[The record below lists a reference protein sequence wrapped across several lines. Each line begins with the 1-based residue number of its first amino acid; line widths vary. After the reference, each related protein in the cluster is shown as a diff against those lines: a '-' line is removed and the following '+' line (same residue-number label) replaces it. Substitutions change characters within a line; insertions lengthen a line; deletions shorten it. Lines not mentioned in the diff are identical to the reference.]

1 MKNLEEYLSKRVKVK
16 VDNNKEFIGKVVGY
30 VPAEDNEPEVEEIDV
45 LNEQDNKNYSLFE
58 NEILKIEILENS
70 GKGDFI

>member
-16 VDNNKEFIGKVVGY
+16 VDNKKEFIGKVVGY

-70 GKGDFI
+70 GK

>member
-16 VDNNKEFIGKVVGY
+16 VDNNKEFVGKIIGY

-70 GKGDFI
+70 GK

>member
-70 GKGDFI
+70 GK

>member
-16 VDNNKEFIGKVVGY
+16 VDNNKEFVGKIIGY

-70 GKGDFI
+70 EK

>member
-30 VPAEDNEPEVEEIDV
+30 VPAEDNEPEVEEIDI
-45 LNEQDNKNYSLFE
+45 LNELDNRNYSLFE
-58 NEILKIEILENS
+58 NEIKSIEIL
-70 GKGDFI
+70 D

>member
-30 VPAEDNEPEVEEIDV
+30 VPAEDNEPEVQEIDI
-45 LNEQDNKNYSLFE
+45 LNELDNKNYSLFE

-70 GKGDFI
+70 EK

>member
-16 VDNNKEFIGKVVGY
+16 VDNNKEFIGKIVGY
-30 VPAEDNEPEVEEIDV
+30 VPAEDNEPEVEEIDI

-58 NEILKIEILENS
+58 NEILKIEILEDS
-70 GKGDFI
+70 KK

>member
-16 VDNNKEFIGKVVGY
+16 VDNNKEFIGKIVGY
-30 VPAEDNEPEVEEIDV
+30 VPAEDNEPEVEEIDL

-70 GKGDFI
+70 EK

>member
-16 VDNNKEFIGKVVGY
+16 VDNNKEFVGKIVGY
-30 VPAEDNEPEVEEIDV
+30 VPAEDNEPEVEEIDI

-70 GKGDFI
+70 KK

>member
-70 GKGDFI
+70 EK

>member
-16 VDNNKEFIGKVVGY
+16 VDNNKEFIGKIVGY
-30 VPAEDNEPEVEEIDV
+30 VPAEDNEPEVEEIDI

-58 NEILKIEILENS
+58 NEILKIEILEN
-70 GKGDFI
+70 GEK